1 MSQVTDLSATLDAH
15 RAEAVEILRTSGFTS
30 AHVHGAAVGQ
40 PTRTPTILELV
51 ADASPLAAIGDVLAA
66 EDLLSALFGVP
77 VRLVPSSSD
86 RGRAALENED
96 AAPKPL
102 DAP

>member
-1 MSQVTDLSATLDAH
+1 MTSSPDLSAALNAH

-30 AHVHGAAVGQ
+30 PHVHGAAVGQ
-40 PTRTPTILELV
+40 PTRTPTTLELI
-51 ADASPLAAIGDVLAA
+51 ADASPLAAIGDVLEA
-66 EDLLSALFGVP
+66 EDLLAALFGVP
-77 VRLVPSSSD
+77 VRLLPSSSD
-86 RGRAALENED
+86 RGRAALENAD